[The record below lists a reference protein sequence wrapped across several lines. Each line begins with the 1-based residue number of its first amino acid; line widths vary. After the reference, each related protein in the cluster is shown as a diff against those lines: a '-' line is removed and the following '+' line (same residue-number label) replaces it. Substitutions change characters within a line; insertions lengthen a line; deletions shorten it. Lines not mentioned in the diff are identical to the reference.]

1 MDTLIV
7 PAEGVPPILSTR
19 TGWRLDAA
27 GRRRMLESAYFYF
40 ESKAASSHG
49 RKAERDLAVHAGRVH
64 DYVRIVNMLCLV
76 LFGKVSRYLFG
87 TNNQRLFLNRSLKCD
102 DAPEEEA
109 VVTKEPF
116 AKLDCHISS
125 SKFAAVHI

>member
-1 MDTLIV
+1 MDTVIV

-19 TGWRLDAA
+19 TGWRLDAT
-27 GRRRMLESAYFYF
+27 GCRRMLESAYFYF
-40 ESKAASSHG
+40 ESKASSSHG
-49 RKAERDLAVHAGRVH
+49 RKAERHLAVHAGRVH
-64 DYVRIVNMLCLV
+64 NYVRIVDMLCVV
-76 LFGKVSRYLFG
+76 LFVNVSLYLLG
-87 TNNQRLFLNRSLKCD
+87 TNKHCLFLDHSLKCD

-125 SKFAAVHI
+125 SKFAAVHM